1 MMRYFLVVLFFGTF
15 VTFAQ
20 ENPWLNKSTN
30 PWEKESS
37 LKPGRQSQINKK
49 VINQSKDPWLSNSDS
64 STSNNTI
71 DPLNNREQL
80 ISEMS
85 AEAYGTAHYKDPVK
99 VVSKALWIGLPVIGL
114 VAIPV
119 ASLSVVITNTTS
131 TKRIRKREKAVIDDY
146 FKLHSDIAGS
156 DRDLSKEALRKGMKR
171 KRYLNLA
178 KGIGIGLAGQIAFWI
193 NLEFF

>member
-1 MMRYFLVVLFFGTF
+1 MMRYFLVVLCFGTF

-30 PWEKESS
+30 PWEKQSS
-37 LKPGRQSQINKK
+37 SKIEQQIQTNKK
-49 VINQSKDPWLSNSDS
+49 VINQSKNPWLSNVER

-131 TKRIRKREKAVIDDY
+131 TKRIRKREQAVIDDY
-146 FKLHSDIAGS
+146 FKLHSDIEGS

-178 KGIGIGLAGQIAFWI
+178 KGIGIGLAGQIAFWVNI
-193 NLEFF
+193 EFF

>member
-1 MMRYFLVVLFFGTF
+1 MMRYFLVILSFGTF

-30 PWEKESS
+30 PWEKESPS
-37 LKPGRQSQINKK
+37 KIEQQTQTNKK
-49 VINQSKDPWLSNSDS
+49 VIHQSKDPWLSNSEK
-64 STSNNTI
+64 STSNNNF
-71 DPLNNREQL
+71 DPLNSGQQL

-85 AEAYGTAHYKDPVK
+85 AETYGMAHYKDPIK
-99 VVSKALWIGLPVIGL
+99 VVSKALWIGIPVIGL

-119 ASLSVVITNTTS
+119 ASVSVVVTNTS
-131 TKRIRKREKAVIDDY
+131 PTKRIRKREQAVIDDY
-146 FKLHSDIAGS
+146 FNLHSDIEGS
-156 DRDLSKEALRKGMKR
+156 DRALSKVALRKGMKR

-178 KGIGIGLAGQIAFWI
+178 KGIGIGLAGQIAFWV